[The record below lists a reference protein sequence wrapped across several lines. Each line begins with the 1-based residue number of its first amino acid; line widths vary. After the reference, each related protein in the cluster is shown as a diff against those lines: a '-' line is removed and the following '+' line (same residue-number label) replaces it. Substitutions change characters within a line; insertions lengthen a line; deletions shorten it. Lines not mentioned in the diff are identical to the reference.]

1 MQAAQN
7 LAFSTFKKAHSLGA
21 AAATAVVQ
29 TAGAAKE
36 FVVEAAQI
44 ASLKVSG
51 HVLGSSEDPY
61 LDLKVLPGDFCI
73 EVVKAKHVPRCDVF
87 SPSDPFVQCYISVE
101 HDGKIHRVSEIST
114 TSIRQDTEE
123 PIWHY
128 FTNLNCTPPD
138 SSFLSINL
146 YDADFDDNAV
156 LKTRT
161 LLGSTQIPIADLV
174 HDDTRSYP
182 LELKLKKVVKEDIS
196 DFSICLRRIFREKPP
211 PKLKTFFIL
220 RHGESKWNQAEDE
233 KNIPALIAFDH
244 PLTAKGIAQVSTRLL
259 IRDVLSNSRD
269 SFFSGNF
276 TLAAVDY

>member
-1 MQAAQN
+1 MQS
-7 LAFSTFKKAHSLGA
+7 LAFSTFKKAQSMGA

-29 TAGAAKE
+29 KAGAAKD

-51 HVLGSSEDPY
+51 HLLGTSEDPF
-61 LDLKVLPGDFCI
+61 LDLGDAIQGDFCI
-73 EVVKAKHVPRCDVF
+73 EVVKAKNVPRCDLF
-87 SPSDPFVQCYISVE
+87 SPSDPFVQCYISVKQDE
-101 HDGKIHRVSEIST
+101 KIYRVSKIST

-128 FTNLNCTPPD
+128 FTNLKCNPPD

-161 LLGSTQIPIADLV
+161 LLGSAQIPIADLA
-174 HDDTRSYP
+174 HDDLRSYP
-182 LELKLKKVVKEDIS
+182 LELELQKLSKKENIS
-196 DFSICLRRIFREKPP
+196 DFSIYLRRIFREKPP
-211 PKLKTFFIL
+211 PNRKTFFII
-220 RHGESKWNQAEDE
+220 RHGESKWNQAEDD

-244 PLTAKGIAQVSTRLL
+244 PLTAKGIAQVTTRQLMSL
-259 IRDVLSNSRD
+259 CYEVEND
-269 SFFSGNF
+269 SFSSGGF
-276 TLAAVDY
+276 TLRQVD